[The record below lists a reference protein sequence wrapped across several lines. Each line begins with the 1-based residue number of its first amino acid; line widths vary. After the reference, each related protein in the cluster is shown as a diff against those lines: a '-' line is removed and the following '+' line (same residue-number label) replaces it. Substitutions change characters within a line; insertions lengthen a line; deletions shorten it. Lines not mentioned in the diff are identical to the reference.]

1 MNAVVTLSK
10 DFEEVSALTHPT
22 LKAYADKIGADFV
35 VIDKVK
41 LSTPPFNF
49 NPAYGLLLKLF
60 FTEVK
65 AEPVRTYFSYDFS
78 FMGRIKGPFKTY
90 QFYRHDTQ
98 DFAVTVSLKDWADLR
113 NIDVSVQ
120 IMPVLPLAHV
130 TLKCTAGIALDAMDR
145 PHAI

>member
-1 MNAVVTLSK
+1 MTSAP
-10 DFEEVSALTHPT
+10 VSVMEGFSGVDLR
-22 LKAYADKIGADFV
+22 
-35 VIDKVK
+35 
-41 LSTPPFNF
+41 TPPFNF

-78 FMGRIKGPFKTY
+78 FQGRIKGPFKTY
-90 QFYRHDTQ
+90 QFNRHDTQ
-98 DFAVTVSLKDWADLR
+98 DFSVTISLKDWADLR
-113 NIDVSVQ
+113 DIDVKVQ
-120 IMPVLPLAHV
+120 ILPVLPLARV